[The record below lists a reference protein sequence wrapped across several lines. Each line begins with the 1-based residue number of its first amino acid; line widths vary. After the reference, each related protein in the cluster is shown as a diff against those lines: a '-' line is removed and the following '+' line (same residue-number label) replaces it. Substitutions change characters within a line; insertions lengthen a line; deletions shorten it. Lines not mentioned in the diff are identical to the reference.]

1 MRKLYFVIY
10 LHFLVLLV
18 ALAVVTSVGWLAYTH
33 DKDYRIRLDAMG
45 RLIAQSLP
53 ADETAIP
60 GALDRLA
67 GEFRVDLALY
77 GADRTLVAWSGT
89 RIPSA
94 PGPGPA
100 GSGWHRG
107 RGGPVLIFRLDDG
120 RWLSAHVPWRPP
132 GYWIE
137 LLAGI
142 VIVVAI
148 GAWPLA
154 RSITHR
160 LVRLQRR
167 VDALGAGHLGARVE
181 VEGWDEIAALASSFN
196 RAAERIES
204 LVSVQRTLLAS
215 ASHELRSPLAR
226 IRMALELYATDP
238 RPEMRESIERD
249 VVELDN
255 LIDEL
260 LLASRLQTTQ
270 VLESAGP
277 VDLLALTAEEGT
289 KVGATVT
296 GDAASVHGDR
306 RLLRHLVRNLF
317 ENAERHGDGTAIEAT
332 LAVTGSGVV
341 LRVCDHGPGVPQGER
356 KRIFEPFYRAAAT
369 RKSRVGVGLG
379 LHLVRIISE
388 RHGASV
394 EHCPNLPTGAC
405 FEVRF
410 PPPGSSPPS

>member
-1 MRKLYFVIY
+1 MRKLYFAIY
-10 LHFLVLLV
+10 LHFLVVIV
-18 ALAVVTSVGWLAYTH
+18 ALAIVTAVIWLAHAH
-33 DKDYRIRLDAMG
+33 DRHYRVRLDAMG
-45 RLIAQSLP
+45 RMIAQSLP
-53 ADETAIP
+53 ANEAALPD
-60 GALDRLA
+60 ALDRLA
-67 GEFRVDLALY
+67 DEFRVDVALY
-77 GADRTLVAWSGT
+77 GADRTLIAWSGT

-94 PGPGPA
+94 PESNLE

-107 RGGPVLIFRLDDG
+107 HGGPVLIFRLDDG
-120 RWLSAHVPWRPP
+120 RWLSTHVPWRPP

-137 LLAGI
+137 LLGGI

-154 RSITHR
+154 RRITHR

-167 VDALGAGHLGARVE
+167 VDALGAGNLGARVQ
-181 VEGWDEIAALASSFN
+181 VEGRDEIAALANSFN

-204 LVSVQRTLLAS
+204 LVSVQRTMLAS

-260 LLASRLQTTQ
+260 LLASRLQTVQ
-270 VLESAGP
+270 VLEAAGP

-296 GDAASVHGDR
+296 GDAATVHGDR
-306 RLLRHLVRNLF
+306 QLLRHLVRNLF
-317 ENAERHGDGTAIEAT
+317 ENAERHGGGTAIEAT
-332 LAVTGSGVV
+332 LTTTGSGVL

-356 KRIFEPFYRAAAT
+356 KRIFDPFHRAAT
-369 RKSRVGVGLG
+369 TGKSRAGVGLG
-379 LHLVRIISE
+379 LYLVRIIAE
-388 RHGASV
+388 RHGATA
-394 EHCPNLPTGAC
+394 EHRPNLPTGAC

-410 PPPGSSPPS
+410 PPPGSSPRS